1 MYYTKYFIIK
11 KLHKRKKEN
20 KKARTLKY
28 LSIKDRI
35 GSPNLQ
41 ISPPIIKNLADLAIK
56 DAIKKR
62 LKFILNAP
70 ADTVN
75 TLNGIGVKPDTKITQ
90 KFHSSYFCF
99 MSKKISAEKPGIVLK
114 KKLAN

>member
-11 KLHKRKKEN
+11 KLPMSKKEN
-20 KKARTLKY
+20 KKARILKY

-41 ISPPIIKNLADLAIK
+41 ISPPIIRNLADLAIK

-62 LKFILNAP
+62 LKFILNA
-70 ADTVN
+70 
-75 TLNGIGVKPDTKITQ
+75 
-90 KFHSSYFCF
+90 
-99 MSKKISAEKPGIVLK
+99 
-114 KKLAN
+114 